1 MSKILRS
8 SFAMVVLFTPLL
20 LVAAEP
26 AQNAPATS
34 PAKPAK
40 APERAPLTPERE
52 AAAITFVRQHH
63 PELVDLL
70 NQLKES
76 KPAEYQTAIREL
88 FQTSERLAQLREQ
101 DPQRYELELAAW
113 KVKSR
118 LQLLA
123 ARSTMSADKAFE
135 DQLHTALTEQA
146 DIRLKLLKL
155 DRDRTAD
162 RLEKLNKNIEQ
173 YQSSEATQVE
183 RQFELLLKRISGSR
197 DQLKAVK
204 QDAATTKA
212 GPKSDPAAASVT
224 PK

>member
-1 MSKILRS
+1 MLKFLRNS
-8 SFAMVVLFTPLL
+8 LAIFVLFTPLL

-101 DPQRYELELAAW
+101 DPQRYELELTAW

-123 ARSTMSADKAFE
+123 ARSAMSADKAFE

-146 DIRLKLLKL
+146 DIRLKLMKL

-173 YQSSEATQVE
+173 YQGSEAAQVE

-197 DQLKAVK
+197 DQLKSAK
-204 QDAATTKA
+204 QDPAAAKT
-212 GPKSDPAAASVT
+212 GPKSDSSATSATSR
-224 PK
+224 

>member
-1 MSKILRS
+1 MAKTLLNSLAI
-8 SFAMVVLFTPLL
+8 VVLFTPLL

-26 AQNAPATS
+26 AKSPPAS
-34 PAKPAK
+34 PAPKPAK

-52 AAAITFVRQHH
+52 AAAVTFVRQHH

-76 KPAEYQTAIREL
+76 KPAEYQTAVREL

-123 ARSTMSADKAFE
+123 ARSTMSADKSFE

-146 DIRLKLLKL
+146 DIRLKLMKL
-155 DRDRTAD
+155 ERDRTAD

-173 YQSSEATQVE
+173 YQSSEAAQVE

-197 DQLKAVK
+197 EQIKAAQ
-204 QDAATTKA
+204 QDKPTTKT
-212 GPKSDPAAASVT
+212 GSKSAPSAASVN

>member
-1 MSKILRS
+1 MRKALRNNLPLIIL
-8 SFAMVVLFTPLL
+8 FAPLAAF
-20 LVAAEP
+20 AAEP
-26 AQNAPATS
+26 ARNPTAASAP
-34 PAKPAK
+34 KPAK

-52 AAAITFVRQHH
+52 AAAITFVRHHH

-101 DPQRYELELAAW
+101 DPQRYELELAGW

-123 ARSTMSADKAFE
+123 ARSAMSADKSFE
-135 DQLHTALTEQA
+135 DQLHTALAEQA
-146 DIRLKLLKL
+146 DIRLKLMKL
-155 DRDRTAD
+155 ERDRTAD

-173 YQSSEATQVE
+173 YQSGEAAQIE
-183 RQFELLLKRISGSR
+183 RQFEQLLKHISGSR
-197 DQLKAVK
+197 DQLKAAK
-204 QDAATTKA
+204 QDAATTKS
-212 GPKSDPAAASVT
+212 GPKSATSAT
-224 PK
+224 PR